1 MIGIK
6 GGSPTGGGTAIDQ
19 NNKVI
24 YFYPSLT
31 DLGVSALSQVTTTVL
46 AAWIKAQGIT
56 IASDEIPMFKVQQ
69 TLYEIIIDE
78 RPTVDGSSNMD
89 LARKYYATALRPD
102 SDSIAAVGAVIY
114 RDRQGENKLTS
125 NNLKFNYSEDC
136 SYTINIYGIVI
147 EDSCYY

>member
-46 AAWIKAQGIT
+46 AAWIQAQGIT

-78 RPTVDGSSNMD
+78 RPTVDVSSNMD

-114 RDRQGENKLTS
+114 RDRQGENKLYGD
-125 NNLKFNYSEDC
+125 NAQFNYTVAC
-136 SYTINIYGIVI
+136 SYTVDNNGII
-147 EDSCYY
+147 TADSCVY